1 MGSLTAPAVDGEKAA
16 GNLLVAQQK
25 RLDIALGLAKELR
38 PLPGRTVGGD
48 ELFFLCRRDVKLP
61 DAHVAFG
68 HMTG

>member
-16 GNLLVAQQK
+16 GNLLIAQQK
-25 RLDIALGLAKELR
+25 RFDIALGLAKELR
-38 PLPGRTVGGD
+38 PLPGRTIEGD
-48 ELFFLCRRDVKLP
+48 ELFFPCRGDVELP